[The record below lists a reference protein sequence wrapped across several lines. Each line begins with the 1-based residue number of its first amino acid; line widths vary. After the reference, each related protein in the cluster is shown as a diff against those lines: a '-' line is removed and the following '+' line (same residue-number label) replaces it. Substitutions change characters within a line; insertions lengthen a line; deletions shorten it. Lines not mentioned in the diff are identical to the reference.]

1 MHPKISNKMTDFPV
15 CPHCGHVEQ
24 DAWEIDFGPG
34 LDGDTHH
41 WCGSCGKEYYVERLT
56 TVYYSTTIVDATY

>member
-1 MHPKISNKMTDFPV
+1 MDRKPI

-34 LDGDTHH
+34 LDGEREVS
-41 WCGSCGKEYYVERLT
+41 CNSCGEDYFLERIVLVNYKSTKLKEKNT
-56 TVYYSTTIVDATY
+56 

>member
-1 MHPKISNKMTDFPV
+1 MDRKPI

-34 LDGDTHH
+34 LDGEREVS
-41 WCGSCGKEYYVERLT
+41 CNSCGKDYFLERIVL
-56 TVYYSTTIVDATY
+56 VNYKSTKLKEKNT

>member
-1 MHPKISNKMTDFPV
+1 MDSKPI

-34 LDGDTHH
+34 LDGEREVS
-41 WCGSCGKEYYVERLT
+41 CNSCGEDYFLERIVLVNYKSSKLKDKT
-56 TVYYSTTIVDATY
+56 T